1 MPTALRWLLRLGPTN
16 PVCVRLV
23 QGGSK
28 RKRHLYLRS
37 AYLALLIIV
46 LLWTL
51 LVSSQSGALSYR
63 ELAAAGATSFK
74 YVAYLQVGLICL
86 IAPLF
91 MAGAIAQEANP
102 KTWDILLTTPLT
114 ASQIVLGNLFGRLFF
129 IIALLVASLP
139 LFAVTQ
145 YFGGV
150 PGRSIFLSY
159 AIAAAAALGV
169 GAVAIALC
177 VSRVAG
183 QRAVFLFY
191 IGVVTYLA
199 VTVAVDALIAP
210 TARTSALTPLN
221 PFLTLRSILSPSG
234 YAPHSAD
241 ELADASLLTRL
252 WFGSPAQAFLLI
264 TVVGSLLIVT
274 LSVWSVRSATIRGFQ
289 LARNNTRDD
298 AGVESGRTARHVGR
312 NPIAWR
318 EAESRGGLT
327 RQLTRWG
334 FLALGLLWALGLLA
348 FYHSGAMNADTFR
361 FTLLSTLWTEY
372 LVITLVAIVSASAT
386 IASEREDGTLDIIL
400 TTPVTPADYL
410 GGKLRGLV
418 RYLGPML
425 AVPILTVALA
435 ALYVAAGGLGGVA
448 PVSQSQQVGTITLDV
463 PVVLPVAAIVAP
475 LASVPFIA
483 FCAVIGLQWS
493 LKSRGVLVA
502 TVGAFAVTIAA
513 AGTLGLC
520 AAAAGNDVPFLGPIL
535 ACLTPVTAMNACV
548 DPATA
553 LESTLENAG
562 TVSAATAPLLIGS
575 VIVAAL
581 YAGLTWAVKISL
593 VKSFDMTVR
602 KLAGTK

>member
-51 LVSSQSGALSYR
+51 LMTSQSGALSYR
-63 ELAAAGATSFK
+63 ALAAAGATSFK

-114 ASQIVLGNLFGRLFF
+114 AGQIVLGNLFGRLFF
-129 IIALLVASLP
+129 ILALLAASLP

-159 AIAAAAALGV
+159 AIAAGAALGV

-183 QRAVFLFY
+183 QRAVFVFY
-191 IGVVTYLA
+191 ISVVTYLA
-199 VTVAVDALIAP
+199 VTSAIDAVIAP
-210 TARTSALTPLN
+210 AGLTSALTPVN

-234 YAPHSAD
+234 YAPHGPD
-241 ELADASLLTRL
+241 QLAGASMLARV
-252 WFGSPAQAFLLI
+252 WFGSPALSFLLV
-264 TVVGSLLIVT
+264 TFVGSFLIVT
-274 LSVWSVRSATIRGFQ
+274 LSVWSVRSATLRG
-289 LARNNTRDD
+289 LRLVKNSNDDD
-298 AGVESGRTARHVGR
+298 AAESGRTGRHVGR

-318 EAESRGGLT
+318 EAESRGGFV
-327 RQLTRWG
+327 RQMARWG
-334 FLALGLLWALGLLA
+334 FLAVGLLWALGVLA
-348 FYHSGAMNADTFR
+348 FFHAGALDAEAFR

-372 LVITLVAIVSASAT
+372 LVITLMAVVSASST
-386 IASEREDGTLDIIL
+386 IASEREDGTLDILL
-400 TTPVTPADYL
+400 TTPITPADYL
-410 GGKLRGLV
+410 GGKLKGLV

-425 AVPILTVALA
+425 AAPILTTMLCAGYVAL
-435 ALYVAAGGLGGVA
+435 GGLGGAAELTESLV
-448 PVSQSQQVGTITLDV
+448 VSTTTVEV

-475 LASVPFIA
+475 LTSVPFVA
-483 FCAVIGLQWS
+483 FCAVVGLQWS
-493 LKSRGVLVA
+493 LKSKGVVGA
-502 TVGAFAVTIAA
+502 TVGAFAVVLAA
-513 AGTLGLC
+513 GGTLGMC
-520 AAAAGNDVPFLGPIL
+520 GFNAGNSLPYVGPSL
-535 ACLTPVTAMNACV
+535 ACLTPVTAVSACV
-548 DPATA
+548 TPASSLVEPLDRAGDVGA
-553 LESTLENAG
+553 L
-562 TVSAATAPLLIGS
+562 TVPLLTG
-575 VIVAAL
+575 AL
-581 YAGLTWAVKISL
+581 VVCVLYVCLTWAVKISL
-593 VKSFDMTVR
+593 VKSFDVTVR
-602 KLAGTK
+602 KLAGTR